1 MIKSLQN
8 LSALEIAKQLNSL
21 PPDIQS
27 LYLKRIKEYP
37 NISDK
42 DKKTIEKYNINNLFS
57 KKLNLNDLNNTSS
70 ANNFFSFIKAN
81 NILQQSCAKIKK
93 ELTFEQQQKQIIQL
107 INLLDWMYFSFYE
120 IRGKNPRQTYLNY
133 NVIGIDRFNVRAM
146 FDFYF
151 SPIYYYKNNKMF
163 QKYLLIELFSKLGEG
178 GNDKWIEN
186 DVWGELYEIFEMLA
200 SNLLR
205 KYNLSED
212 YKKKI
217 EKYINFDGRYN
228 GIKERQFFIDF
239 TENIDELKFEL
250 IKMVQDMPLNS
261 KFFNKKPKFKR
272 PQRRRNYERYVGDI
286 MLVFFSLK
294 ELIKDFKING
304 KYLYGNEFMK
314 KIIYEIVKN
323 NVKGTCEFLK
333 EKYNIIDIFGIENNE
348 DIIPVTFNY
357 KKWNEDVEKDNYFGK
372 NKQVRMGGVAQ
383 LIFSKK

>member
-8 LSALEIAKQLNSL
+8 LSSLEIAKQLNSL

-42 DKKTIEKYNINNLFS
+42 GKKTIEKYNINNLFS

-70 ANNFFSFIKAN
+70 PNNFFSFIKAN

-93 ELTFEQQQKQIIQL
+93 ELTFEQQQKQITQL

-186 DVWGELYEIFEMLA
+186 DVWEELYEIFKMLA

-217 EKYINFDGRYN
+217 EKYINFDGSYN
-228 GIKERQFFIDF
+228 AIKERQFLTDF
-239 TENIDELKFEL
+239 RENIDELKFEL
-250 IKMVQDMPLNS
+250 IKMVQDIPLNS

-286 MLVFFSLK
+286 ILVFYSLK

-348 DIIPVTFNY
+348 DIIPVTFDY

-372 NKQVRMGGVAQ
+372 
-383 LIFSKK
+383 KKTSRRSRCTNF